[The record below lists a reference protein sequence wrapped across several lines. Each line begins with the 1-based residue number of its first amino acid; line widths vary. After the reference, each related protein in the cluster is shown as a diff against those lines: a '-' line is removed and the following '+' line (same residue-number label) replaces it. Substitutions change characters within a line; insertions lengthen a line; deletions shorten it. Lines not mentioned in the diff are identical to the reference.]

1 MPFNGSIRLLV
12 QLSVS
17 SDVEPFNG
25 FDCTPCGMLIN
36 LRLVQRFLMIS
47 LRPRLD
53 PLLDL
58 GQLEDPPHQ
67 RHELGRVLFPVVGD
81 PVAQHVHGVRHT
93 DRKFL
98 CTKVIGMSKLQ
109 Q

>member
-1 MPFNGSIRLLV
+1 
-12 QLSVS
+12 
-17 SDVEPFNG
+17 
-25 FDCTPCGMLIN
+25 
-36 LRLVQRFLMIS
+36 MIS

-67 RHELGRVLFPVVGD
+67 RNELGRVLLPVVGD

-93 DRKFL
+93 D
-98 CTKVIGMSKLQ
+98 
-109 Q
+109 